1 VSALALRQTAALAHR
16 SVSVT
21 LRQPD
26 AWFPGIFFPL
36 VLLAIFSASFGQ
48 APGRIAGFPQVHG
61 FLDFAL
67 AGAVLQGAISP
78 ATGAAAAFATDI
90 EGGFLDRLVAS
101 PASRAALLGGRLAG
115 AAAIAVAQTAVFVA
129 VALGFGVRA
138 EGGVEGLL
146 ALGAT
151 ASLVAVA
158 VGGLGV
164 VLALRT
170 GSAEAVQATFPLY
183 FALIFFSSAFFPRET
198 MDGWFRVVADVNP
211 ISHLVEGMRAG
222 IIGGAEGG
230 SAALALAIAAGL
242 AALGLAGSGLALR
255 GRLRRGS

>member
-1 VSALALRQTAALAHR
+1 VSALALRQTAALGRR

-36 VLLAIFSASFGQ
+36 VLMAIFSASFGQ
-48 APGRIAGFPQVHG
+48 APGRIPGFPHVHG

-101 PASRAALLGGRLAG
+101 PASRVAVLGGRLAA
-115 AAAIAVAQTAVFVA
+115 AAAIAVAQTVLFIA
-129 VALGFGVRA
+129 VALVFGASA
-138 EGGVEGLL
+138 EGGLEGLL
-146 ALGAT
+146 ALAAT
-151 ASLVAVA
+151 AALVAVA

-164 VLALRT
+164 MLALRT
-170 GSAEAVQATFPLY
+170 GSAEAVQGTFPLY
-183 FALIFFSSAFFPRET
+183 FAVIFFSSAFFPRAT
-198 MDGWFRVVADVNP
+198 MAGWFRVVADVNP

-230 SAALALAIAAGL
+230 SAGVALGIAAGL
-242 AALGLAGSGLALR
+242 AALGAAGSALSLR
-255 GRLRRGS
+255 RRLRTGG